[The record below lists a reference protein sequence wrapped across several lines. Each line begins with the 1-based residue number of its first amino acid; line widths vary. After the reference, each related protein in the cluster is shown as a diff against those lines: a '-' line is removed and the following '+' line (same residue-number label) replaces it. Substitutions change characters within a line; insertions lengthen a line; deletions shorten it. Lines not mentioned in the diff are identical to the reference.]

1 MRQHEPH
8 EANNLKNLLLIPG
21 PVAVAEPVL
30 AAMSRP
36 MINHRGPEF
45 AQLLARLEE
54 RLRSVFGTKSD
65 VVLLGGSGT
74 SGLEA
79 AIACSFSPGQRVLV
93 APLGAFGRRL
103 AEIAR
108 TYKLEVEILETPVG
122 DTLDPAALAE
132 RLERDRDHAIDG
144 ILLTQNET
152 STGVQSDLSA
162 IARVTQ
168 RHPATTIVD
177 SISGLAASEF
187 LMDEWGFDLVVGA
200 SQKALAVP
208 PGAAMVAV
216 SSRGWERMTKTTGVR
231 FYLDLARARKLASG
245 GQTPWTPPVSV
256 LFALDVA
263 LDLYEA
269 TGPEKVWARH
279 ARYAAAIR
287 AAVRALGLEL
297 LSLPGAHSNTVI
309 AIRVPEGTAGHD
321 VGRALRED
329 HGVVIGGGQEELKGK
344 IWRIGTMGDITEVD
358 LIGALAA
365 FERALRDNGWRA
377 EPGIAAAAALASLE
391 NARELVAA
399 E

>member
-1 MRQHEPH
+1 
-8 EANNLKNLLLIPG
+8 
-21 PVAVAEPVL
+21 
-30 AAMSRP
+30 MSRP

-45 AQLLARLEE
+45 AHLLGRLEE

-108 TYKLEVEILETPVG
+108 IYKLEVEILETPVG
-122 DTLDPAALAE
+122 DTLDPAALAA
-132 RLERDRDHAIDG
+132 RLDRDRDHMIHG

-177 SISGLAASEF
+177 SISGLAASDF

-216 SSRGWERMTKTTGVR
+216 SPRAWERMSKTTGAR
-231 FYLDLARARKLASG
+231 FYLDLARARKLARG
-245 GQTPWTPPVSV
+245 GQTLWTPAGFGAIRAV
-256 LFALDVA
+256 DVA
-263 LDLYEA
+263 LELYA
-269 TGPEKVWARH
+269 SHRTCRRFGRGMRVTPRRFALPFGRWASNCSRF
-279 ARYAAAIR
+279 
-287 AAVRALGLEL
+287 
-297 LSLPGAHSNTVI
+297 PGRT
-309 AIRVPEGTAGHD
+309 
-321 VGRALRED
+321 
-329 HGVVIGGGQEELKGK
+329 
-344 IWRIGTMGDITEVD
+344 RIPSSRF
-358 LIGALAA
+358 A
-365 FERALRDNGWRA
+365 FPR
-377 EPGIAAAAALASLE
+377 ASLGT
-391 NARELVAA
+391 R
-399 E
+399 

>member
-1 MRQHEPH
+1 V
-8 EANNLKNLLLIPG
+8 KSLLLIPG

-54 RLRSVFGTKSD
+54 QLRRVFGTRSD

-79 AIACSFSPGQRVLV
+79 AIACSFSAGQRVLV
-93 APLGAFGRRL
+93 APLGAFGWRL

-108 TYKLEVEILETPVG
+108 IYKLDVEILETPLG

-132 RLERDRDHAIDG
+132 RLERDRERAIDG

-187 LMDEWGFDLVVGA
+187 SMDEWGFDLVVGA
-200 SQKALAVP
+200 SQKALAAP

-216 SSRGWERMTKTTGVR
+216 SPRAWERMSKTTGAR
-231 FYLDLARARKLASG
+231 FYLDLAKARKLATG

-263 LDLYEA
+263 LEMYEA

-279 ARYAAAIR
+279 ARYAEAIR

-297 LSLPGAHSNTVI
+297 LSLPGAHSNTVL
-309 AIRVPEGTAGHD
+309 AIRVPEGITGHE

-344 IWRIGTMGDITEVD
+344 IWRIGTMGDISEVD

-365 FERALRDNGWRA
+365 FERVLRDNGWRA
-377 EPGIAAAAALASLE
+377 EPGVAAAGALASLE

-399 E
+399 K